1 MNNTAFRKLTIL
13 SSLFLV
19 IFAMLASCAGLG
31 VGRKTDQANDTE
43 KTADV
48 ESLGRYKWPSEL
60 LPGGFPVLCEE
71 VADVTRDEEGVLI
84 IAVRDP
90 SWREMKE
97 FVNSL
102 ISDGWGSVEAGYA
115 AIVRNSEKKN
125 GEKQMTDAQLLRAVL
140 SLSVEFEG
148 YTDENQKSLS
158 YYGQK
163 NGKSVLCVLDTLQ
176 RANENRFVMYVNDL
190 PEASYQSF
198 PEPGCRVKIDNGWT
212 AMVENGQ
219 LYVGY
224 DYDPSGNCMCSLS
237 SGSGNPGD
245 LMEEYFEYLS
255 SLYGGSVTAERK
267 DEVLTVAGGSD
278 VSAASFTLHGMP
290 ADLFCMYASWKTK
303 DGRTWQMTVSA
314 YSYDLPTVRFVVGRM
329 LEDIV
334 FGLPAG

>member
-1 MNNTAFRKLTIL
+1 
-13 SSLFLV
+13 
-19 IFAMLASCAGLG
+19 
-31 VGRKTDQANDTE
+31 
-43 KTADV
+43 
-48 ESLGRYKWPSEL
+48 
-60 LPGGFPVLCEE
+60 
-71 VADVTRDEEGVLI
+71 
-84 IAVRDP
+84 
-90 SWREMKE
+90 
-97 FVNSL
+97 
-102 ISDGWGSVEAGYA
+102 
-115 AIVRNSEKKN
+115 
-125 GEKQMTDAQLLRAVL
+125 MTDAQLLRAVL
-140 SLSVEFEG
+140 SLSAEFEG

-224 DYDPSGNCMCSLS
+224 DYDPSGNCMWSLS

-255 SLYGGSVTAERK
+255 SLYGSSVTAERK

-278 VSAASFTLHGMP
+278 VTAASFTLHGMP
-290 ADLFCMYASWKTK
+290 ADLFCMYASWETK

-334 FGLPAG
+334 LAEAIRAIPYRRDKYSQQRVFKLVFPRGEFDMVLLDPEAATCRLYEIKHTTESDDGQLRHLTDHTKLAYAERTYGTILSRTVLYRGSSFTHASGIEYVNVGKWLKNVKRETQAKR